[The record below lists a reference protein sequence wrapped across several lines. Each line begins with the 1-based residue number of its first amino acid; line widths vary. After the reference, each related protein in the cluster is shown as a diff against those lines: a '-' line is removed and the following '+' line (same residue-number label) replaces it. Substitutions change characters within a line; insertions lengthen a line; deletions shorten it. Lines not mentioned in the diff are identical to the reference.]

1 MNLQSFENLEEY
13 IINEL
18 LPLCTGKNTNIETSE
33 KAKELLNS
41 AKSEVLQLIGENK
54 QYLYQCM
61 SILSEFTL

>member
-18 LPLCTGKNTNIETSE
+18 LPLCNGKNTNIETTE

>member
-18 LPLCTGKNTNIETSE
+18 LPLCTEKNTSIETTE